1 MILTSSA
8 TCLERVPV
16 MHRAITAAGLS
27 TTGFKFHLLY
37 FGDSGVRVGDAEI
50 DGARFIDTECGEGH
64 NFPLVCKLAHRSI
77 ANLHTGMRL
86 EYQHQ
91 LIMSERSISWVAEH
105 LPAVHWLFRASDDTY
120 VNLHNL
126 AAFAAHFPPDL
137 AVFLGDVH
145 VSQHFAYADGGPG
158 FLLSRAAFLRA
169 AEQIPAYL
177 NIGRG
182 DSLAADSTPNGL
194 PDLRMLALHAD
205 TR

>member
-86 EYQHQ
+86 EYQH
-91 LIMSERSISWVAEH
+91 
-105 LPAVHWLFRASDDTY
+105 
-120 VNLHNL
+120 
-126 AAFAAHFPPDL
+126 
-137 AVFLGDVH
+137 
-145 VSQHFAYADGGPG
+145 
-158 FLLSRAAFLRA
+158 
-169 AEQIPAYL
+169 
-177 NIGRG
+177 
-182 DSLAADSTPNGL
+182 
-194 PDLRMLALHAD
+194 
-205 TR
+205 

>member
-1 MILTSSA
+1 MLCVQRRLRELFEWCDNTRRQSISATFTPSGSSAAFPLEEDEVYAQAKDTLEVALVILTSSA

-105 LPAVHWLFRASDDTY
+105 LPAVHWL
-120 VNLHNL
+120 
-126 AAFAAHFPPDL
+126 
-137 AVFLGDVH
+137 
-145 VSQHFAYADGGPG
+145 
-158 FLLSRAAFLRA
+158 
-169 AEQIPAYL
+169 
-177 NIGRG
+177 
-182 DSLAADSTPNGL
+182 
-194 PDLRMLALHAD
+194 
-205 TR
+205 